1 MAFPDF
7 PVSLFSLNH
16 KRHWGIKAWLKLPRC
31 GQDGPLMPF
40 RPDYLRVQNTA
51 QRCLWSCS
59 PFFLEGDFACHHE
72 ISGLKQALWF
82 AMEASVVTTKPVQ
95 RSSDLQPVR
104 APCSVAALKQK
115 LVAFSAWVGGLVY
128 AFTNVY
134 SQVWKLFGMIFY
146 LCVIRV
152 ARFWV
157 WGGGGGSI
165 QRRATEQVW
174 QELKHQQWEAP
185 SAMTGRWRTD
195 YYCLKSHR

>member
-1 MAFPDF
+1 MHQIVAETS
-7 PVSLFSLNH
+7 SLWPRWSVDAVQTRLFESPKLSATLLVIWLSIFL
-16 KRHWGIKAWLKLPRC
+16 RMSFYLSSWDSRIKAGPVIC
-31 GQDGPLMPF
+31 DG
-40 RPDYLRVQNTA
+40 
-51 QRCLWSCS
+51 
-59 PFFLEGDFACHHE
+59 
-72 ISGLKQALWF
+72 
-82 AMEASVVTTKPVQ
+82 VVTTKPVQ

-104 APCSVAALKQK
+104 APRSVAALKQK

-146 LCVIRV
+146 LRVIRV

-157 WGGGGGSI
+157 WGGGGGSS

-174 QELKHQQWEAP
+174 QELKHQQCEAP
-185 SAMTGRWRTD
+185 SGMTGRWRTD